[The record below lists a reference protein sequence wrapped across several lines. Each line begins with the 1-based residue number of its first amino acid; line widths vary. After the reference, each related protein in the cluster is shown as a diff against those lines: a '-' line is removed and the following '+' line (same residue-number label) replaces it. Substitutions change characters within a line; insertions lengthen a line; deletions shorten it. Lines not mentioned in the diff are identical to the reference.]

1 MLLKRVEDG
10 PWRLRSKNDNTRLFK
25 GCFWATITTY
35 MKQIILLV
43 FLLLSP
49 VTYADTD
56 EWNSFYDGT
65 KTIHLK
71 FTDIINDKY
80 NVNIVWMPR
89 DGEGPRLVGPAII
102 TFSKDSGYV
111 FSVTADNFHLPFDE
125 LKESGI
131 LKFDND
137 GQAVKVDLSKV
148 YSFEY
153 SSDSFNK
160 VSLMNNTHKYEASGS
175 REQVPFFF
183 EDVDFDGK
191 DELVMVSFNSGQRW
205 YNEYI
210 VYKSNYKYGNMYNLV
225 NTEPLSIID
234 QLSTFNKQNR
244 TIDVF
249 SSGGAC
255 TNSNEKFKL
264 IDGKYIAIELTEWD
278 YYVRDGVSVCE
289 ESIYT
294 VIDDKRILKSK
305 SESYWDYE
313 QAKHIELD
321 TKYY

>member
-1 MLLKRVEDG
+1 
-10 PWRLRSKNDNTRLFK
+10 
-25 GCFWATITTY
+25 

-65 KTIHLK
+65 KIIHLK

-102 TFSKDSGYV
+102 TFSKDSGYI

-131 LKFDND
+131 LKVDND

-183 EDVDFDGK
+183 EDIDFDGK

-255 TNSNEKFKL
+255 GSTNEKFKL
-264 IDGKYIAIELTEWD
+264 IDGKYTPVEFTEWNSIANGER
-278 YYVRDGVSVCE
+278 YVCV

-294 VIDDKRILKSK
+294 VANEKRILESK

>member
-1 MLLKRVEDG
+1 
-10 PWRLRSKNDNTRLFK
+10 
-25 GCFWATITTY
+25 

-125 LKESGI
+125 LKKSGI
-131 LKFDND
+131 LKTDDNE
-137 GQAVKVDLSKV
+137 QAVKVDLSKV

-160 VSLMNNTHKYEASGS
+160 LSLINNTHKYEASGS

-191 DELVMVSFNSGQRW
+191 DELVIVDFNAGQRG
-205 YNEYI
+205 YNEYT

-225 NTEPLSIID
+225 TTEPFSIID
-234 QLSTFNKQNR
+234 QLSTFNKKNR

-255 TNSNEKFKL
+255 GSTNEKFKL
-264 IDGKYIAIELTEWD
+264 IDGSYTPVEFTEWNSIANGER
-278 YYVRDGVSVCE
+278 YVCV

-294 VIDDKRILKSK
+294 VANEKRILKSK
-305 SESYWDYE
+305 SESYWNTN
-313 QAKHIELD
+313 QSKWIEVCDENAATQSKSYLEFVMRNEVCLAGGLLE
-321 TKYY
+321 

>member
-1 MLLKRVEDG
+1 
-10 PWRLRSKNDNTRLFK
+10 
-25 GCFWATITTY
+25 
-35 MKQIILLV
+35 MKYIILLA
-43 FLLLSP
+43 FLSINP
-49 VTYADTD
+49 VTQAEET
-56 EWNSFYDGT
+56 EWMPFFDGS
-65 KTIHLK
+65 KTIHLR
-71 FTDIINDKY
+71 FTDVIDDKY
-80 NVNIVWMPR
+80 NVNVVWMPR

-102 TFSKDSGYV
+102 TFLKGSSYL
-111 FSVTADNFHLPFDE
+111 FSVTANNFHLPFYE
-125 LKESGI
+125 LKERGI
-131 LKFDND
+131 LEVEAD
-137 GQAVKVDLSKV
+137 GQAYEVDLTKV

-160 VSLMNNTHKYEASGS
+160 ILLMSNTHKYEASGS

-191 DELVMVSFNSGQRW
+191 DELVIVDFNAGQRG
-205 YNEYI
+205 YNEYT

-225 NTEPLSIID
+225 NTEPFSIID
-234 QLSTFNKQNR
+234 QLSTFNKQHR

-278 YYVRDGVSVCE
+278 YYVRDGVSVCV

-294 VIDDKRILKSK
+294 VANEKRILKSK
-305 SESYWDYE
+305 SESYWDTN
-313 QAKHIELD
+313 QSKWIEVCDENAATQSKGYLEFVMRNEVCLAGGLLE
-321 TKYY
+321 

>member
-1 MLLKRVEDG
+1 
-10 PWRLRSKNDNTRLFK
+10 
-25 GCFWATITTY
+25 

-125 LKESGI
+125 LKKSGI
-131 LKFDND
+131 LKTDDNE
-137 GQAVKVDLSKV
+137 QAVKVDLSKV

-160 VSLMNNTHKYEASGS
+160 LSLINNTHKYEASGS

-191 DELVMVSFNSGQRW
+191 DELVIVDFNAGQRW
-205 YNEYI
+205 YNEYT

-225 NTEPLSIID
+225 TTEPFSIID
-234 QLSTFNKQNR
+234 QLSTFNKKNR

-255 TNSNEKFKL
+255 GSTNEKFKL
-264 IDGKYIAIELTEWD
+264 IDGSYTPVEFTEWNSIANGER
-278 YYVRDGVSVCE
+278 YVCV

-294 VIDDKRILKSK
+294 VANEKRILKSK
-305 SESYWDYE
+305 SESYWNTN
-313 QAKHIELD
+313 QSKWIEVCDENAATQSKSYLEFVMRNEVCLAGGLLE
-321 TKYY
+321 